1 MVPQEWMLSMSRIK
15 IFPSERMDREYP
27 WTIWAV
33 GWLAIFKAFLWLAYE
48 PVQAE
53 PLLKL
58 LGAKFLLNAIP
69 LIIFAVGIWNLK
81 KWAVWGLTALSIANL
96 IFFAVNPETLNA
108 VLVVSEVRIYSIILS
123 FLSLLCNGPL
133 GDIFILCAA
142 PNMLKHVKKS

>member
-1 MVPQEWMLSMSRIK
+1 MSQVK
-15 IFPSERMDREYP
+15 VFPSERMDPEYP

-53 PLLKL
+53 SILRL
-58 LGAKFLLNAIP
+58 LGTKFLLNMIP
-69 LIIFAVGIWNLK
+69 LVILAIGLWNQK
-81 KWAVWGLTALSIANL
+81 KWAVWSLIALSVANL
-96 IFFAVNPETLNA
+96 IFFIVNPQTLNA

-123 FLSLLCNGPL
+123 FLTLLCNGPL

-142 PNMLKHVKKS
+142 ASMLKHVKT

>member
-1 MVPQEWMLSMSRIK
+1 MSK
-15 IFPSERMDREYP
+15 SQVKVFPSERMDLEYP

-53 PLLKL
+53 SVLRL
-58 LGAKFLLNAIP
+58 LGTKFLLNMIP
-69 LIIFAVGIWNLK
+69 LLILAIGVWNLR
-81 KWAVWGLTALSIANL
+81 KWSVWGLIALSVANL
-96 IFFAVNPETLNA
+96 IFFIVYPQTLNA

-123 FLSLLCNGPL
+123 FLTLLCNGPL

-142 PNMLKHVKKS
+142 ASMLKHAKT